1 LNGESAATNSICL
14 NDPVPINQE
23 KQLAR
28 KATGVARNENKSITR
43 ERRRI
48 GKMKL
53 NTMRAVDYW
62 IGVPLCFLCT
72 QLMRLLGSRQG
83 PEKPE
88 RVLFIELSEMGSTVI
103 ANPALEKAKKELGA
117 EIFFL
122 IFERNADSLRLMDT
136 VPESNIITI
145 RDHGLTSLTLDSL
158 RFLRWVRKAKI
169 DTVVD
174 LELFSRYSAL
184 LTGLTGARR
193 RVGFYRFHSEGL
205 YRGEMMSHR
214 VNYNGHIHMA
224 KNFVCMVNALQAA
237 KPEIPYSKTH
247 VSDEE
252 IRVPVRPVP
261 ESEKEFVRGLVR
273 EVYPAYEPEHC
284 RIVLINPN
292 SSEML
297 PQRRWPRENFAE
309 LAKMVVGE
317 WDDALVLITGARNE
331 REEAL
336 RMQEAIGHP
345 RIRSFAGMHK
355 LKALLP
361 LYNISAVL
369 VTNDSGPGHFSAI
382 TPIRS
387 IVLFGPETP
396 RLYGSLGNTESI
408 TAELACSPCVTAAN
422 QKNSACNDPVCMR
435 MVTPERVM
443 QSIRGVLNGDRNAGR
458 EFVQATPGGDRE
470 PR

>member
-1 LNGESAATNSICL
+1 
-14 NDPVPINQE
+14 
-23 KQLAR
+23 
-28 KATGVARNENKSITR
+28 
-43 ERRRI
+43 
-48 GKMKL
+48 MKL
-53 NTMRAVDYW
+53 STMRAVDYW

-72 QLMRLLGSRQG
+72 QLMRLLGSRKG
-83 PEKPE
+83 PEKPK

-103 ANPALEKAKKELGA
+103 ANPALEKARKELGA

-122 IFERNADSLRLMDT
+122 IFERNADSLRLLDT
-136 VPESNIITI
+136 VPAANIVTI
-145 RDHGLTSLTLDSL
+145 RDNGLTSLTLDSL

-184 LTGLTGARR
+184 LTGLTAARR

-224 KNFVCMVNALQAA
+224 KNFVCMVNALLAA
-237 KPEIPYSKTH
+237 KPEVPYSKTH

-261 ESEKEFVRGLVR
+261 ENDKEFVSGLVR
-273 EVYPAYEPEHC
+273 EVYPAFKPEHF

-297 PQRRWPRENFAE
+297 PQRRWPRENFAA
-309 LAKMVVGE
+309 LAKMVVRE
-317 WDDALVLITGARNE
+317 WEDALVLITGSPSE
-331 REEAL
+331 RQEAL
-336 RMQEAIGHP
+336 RMQDAIGHP

-355 LKALLP
+355 LDALIP
-361 LYNISAVL
+361 LYNLSAVL

-443 QSIRGVLNGDRNAGR
+443 ESIRGVLNSEKNVQR
-458 EFVQATPGGDRE
+458 EFVQASPGGERE